1 MLDKSLKPTIGLEIH
16 AELKTQTKMFC
27 DCLNDPDEKHP
38 NINICAVC
46 AGHPGTLPTINK
58 QAVEH
63 VLQIG
68 TALGGKTFPQN
79 QSKFDRKNYFYP
91 DLPKGYQISQYDQ
104 PLIEGGQLAGV
115 HLERIHLEEDAGRL
129 VHTPNSSLV
138 DLNRAG
144 VPLMELVTK
153 PDIKTAQ
160 QAMEFAKELRLILRY
175 LDISGADMESG
186 QLRLEAN
193 ISLSADDNLGTKV
206 EVKNINSFKAL
217 GEAINYEIK
226 RQTELLNSGKK
237 VVQETR
243 GWNDG
248 KKATVSQRSKEGAK
262 DYRYFPEPDLP
273 PMDSKSFDLKK
284 IEHSIP
290 ELPADKR
297 ARFIGEYQ
305 LNEKQTDVLVQEP
318 IAANYFEEAASELSD
333 EKFRP
338 LLFNY
343 LTSDLW
349 GLLNK
354 EGLKLEDLSA
364 NKIPPTHLAHLANL
378 AGKKEI
384 TSRIA
389 KDLLQEMVKTGLD
402 PDEIIQNE
410 QWAQVSGDEQLIPIA
425 KRIIANNQSAV
436 ADYKKGKIQA
446 LQFLIGMAMS
456 ELGGKADPN
465 QLRDIFENLLKG
477 GDE

>member
-1 MLDKSLKPTIGLEIH
+1 MLDKVFKPTIGLEVH

-27 DCLNDPDEKHP
+27 DCLNDPNEKHP
-38 NINICAVC
+38 NINICAIC
-46 AGHPGTLPTINK
+46 AGHPGVLPTINK
-58 QAVEH
+58 QAIEY

-68 TALGGKTFPQN
+68 TALGGKAFVKN

-104 PLIEGGQLAGV
+104 PLIEGGELAEIS
-115 HLERIHLEEDAGRL
+115 LERIHLEEDAGRL
-129 VHTPNSSLV
+129 IHNPNSSLV

-153 PDIKTAQ
+153 PDIKTTQ
-160 QAMEFAKELRLILRY
+160 QAIRFAKELRLILRY
-175 LDISGADMESG
+175 LDISDADMENG

-226 RQTELLNSGKK
+226 RQSNLLKANKK
-237 VVQETR
+237 VTQETR
-243 GWNDG
+243 GWDSG
-248 KKATVSQRSKEGAK
+248 KKVTVAQRGKEGAK

-273 PMDSKSFDLKK
+273 PLNAKPFNLKK
-284 IEHSIP
+284 IKQSIP
-290 ELPADKR
+290 ELPANKR
-297 ARFIGEYQ
+297 DRFVEEYKLSENQ
-305 LNEKQTDVLVQEP
+305 VEILVQDQ
-318 IAANYFEEAASELSD
+318 ITADYFEEAVSELDNS
-333 EKFRP
+333 KFCS

-343 LTSDLW
+343 LTSDLQ
-349 GLLNK
+349 GLINK
-354 EGLKLEDLSA
+354 EGLSLGNLATS
-364 NKIPPTHLAHLANL
+364 KIPPVHLAHLVDL

-389 KDLLQEMVKTGLD
+389 KDLLQEMIKTGLD
-402 PDEIIQNE
+402 PHEIIQNE
-410 QWAQVSGDEQLIPIA
+410 QWTQVSGDEQLQPLA
-425 KRIIANNQSAV
+425 EKIIADNQSAV
-436 ADYKKGKIQA
+436 ADYKKGKVQA

-465 QLRDIFENLLKG
+465 QLRKIFEKLLK
-477 GDE
+477 